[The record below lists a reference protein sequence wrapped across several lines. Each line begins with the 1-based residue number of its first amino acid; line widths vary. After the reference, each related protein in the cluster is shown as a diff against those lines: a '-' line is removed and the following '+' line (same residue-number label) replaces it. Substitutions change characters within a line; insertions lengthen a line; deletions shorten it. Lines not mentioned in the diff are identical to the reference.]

1 MAKDIKYSE
10 DIRAALKKGVD
21 KLANAVRVTLGPKG
35 RNVVLDK
42 GFGLPT
48 ITNDGVTIAKDIE
61 LEDKFE
67 NLGAQLVKEAASRT
81 NDVAGDGT
89 TTATILAQALIHR
102 GFEIV
107 KTGVNVIDIKHG
119 IEKAVAKV
127 VEGLHSLKKPISTPA
142 EKAQV
147 ATISAGD
154 PEIGTKIAELM
165 EKVGDQAPI
174 TVEDSPTF
182 GMSTEVVEGM
192 QFNKGYI
199 SQYMV
204 TDVAK
209 MEAVMEDPGI
219 LITDQKISS
228 LNDILPLIEA
238 MAKVGR
244 KDLLIIAEEVS
255 GEALATLVLNKIRG
269 VFNALV
275 VAAPSFGEN
284 RKAILEDIAVLVGT
298 GVISSEK
305 GMKLESVMVDSLGRA
320 GKVVATKDNT
330 TIVNGSGNKFNIEA
344 RVNQIKTQL
353 ENETSQYEKDKLKE
367 RLAKL
372 SGGVGILKVGA
383 ATEIELKEK
392 KHRIEDAIQATKAAV
407 EEGIVAGGG
416 VALLNAKKFLDGFI
430 GANSDENQGIEI
442 VRSVLA
448 EPLRQIAVNA
458 GKDPA
463 LVLEKVMQ
471 QMEGYGYDAGTDQF
485 NVNMIER
492 GIVDPTKVTRSA
504 LQNAASVAA
513 MILTTEVGVA
523 DKPTKKQPGYPPMPS
538 GDEFG
543 SEY

>member
-1 MAKDIKYSE
+1 MAKDIKYGE
-10 DIRAALKKGVD
+10 DIRASLKKGVD

-35 RNVVLDK
+35 RNVILDK

-89 TTATILAQALIHR
+89 TTATILAQAIIHR
-102 GFEIV
+102 GFETV
-107 KTGVNVIDIKHG
+107 KSGVNVIDIKHG

-127 VEGLHSLKKPISTPA
+127 IEGLHSIKKSISTQA

-154 PEIGTKIAELM
+154 SEIGAKIAELM
-165 EKVGDQAPI
+165 EQVGDSAPI

-182 GMSTEVVEGM
+182 GMSTEIVRGM
-192 QFNKGYI
+192 QFPKGYL
-199 SQYMV
+199 SPYMV
-204 TDVAK
+204 TDTIK
-209 MEAVMEDPGI
+209 MEAVMEHPAI
-219 LITDQKISS
+219 LVADQKISS
-228 LNDILPLIEA
+228 LQDILPLMEA
-238 MAKVGR
+238 LVKEGK
-244 KDLLIIAEEVS
+244 KDLLIIAEEIS
-255 GEALATLVLNKIRG
+255 GEALATLLLNKIRG
-269 VFNALV
+269 IFNTLAV
-275 VAAPSFGEN
+275 SAPSFGEN
-284 RKAILEDIAVLVGT
+284 RKAILEDIATLVGT
-298 GVISSEK
+298 DVISTDK
-305 GMKLESVMVDSLGRA
+305 GMKLESTPISILGRA
-320 GKVVATKDNT
+320 GKVIATKDAT
-330 TIVNGSGNKFNIEA
+330 TIVDGAGDKFKIGVRIE
-344 RVNQIKTQL
+344 QL
-353 ENETSQYEKDKLKE
+353 KAQLAQESAQYEKDKLKE

-416 VALLNAKKFLDGFI
+416 VALLNAKRFLDGFF
-430 GANSDENQGIEI
+430 GNNADENYGIEI
-442 VRSVLA
+442 IKNVLS
-448 EPLRQIAVNA
+448 EPLRQIAINA

-463 LVLEKVMQ
+463 LVLERVSGQ
-471 QMEGYGYDAGTDQF
+471 PAGFGYDAASDRF
-485 NVNMIER
+485 DVDMIQS

-513 MILTTEVGVA
+513 MILTTEAGVT
-523 DKPTKKQPGYPPMPS
+523 DKPTKKQPGYPPMS
-538 GDEFG
+538 GGDEFSG
-543 SEY
+543 EY